1 MKTTKKA
8 SEKKKIAKKAEK
20 NVKAMNVPTTSVKV
34 CLKEDTDRHLPVL
47 AAKKAVEGLKDCLK
61 ALRKEALSL
70 RSLIRVICDNAT
82 SAKIAPLALYFDLD
96 ASANKARRE
105 IAYREMLALIP
116 FYYTERM
123 PDGTIIEHPAQLNK
137 VAEGIYKCVAMND
150 AIKQIEAIC
159 ENTSR
164 KHTRLTCGTFYDNE
178 GCEIEQ
184 KTAKA
189 KAASNKASE
198 KQIKDMERKRK
209 ALEVLGLQDITS
221 VGDIYDLLV
230 LAYNKAKDNALKDVI
245 RKAIDQAAKC
255 NE

>member
-8 SEKKKIAKKAEK
+8 SEKKASEKKASE
-20 NVKAMNVPTTSVKV
+20 NVKVMNVPTT
-34 CLKEDTDRHLPVL
+34 KEDTDTHLPVL

-61 ALRKEALSL
+61 VLRKEALSL

-159 ENTSR
+159 ENTTR
-164 KHTRLTCGTFYDNE
+164 QHTRLTCGTFYDNE
-178 GCEIEQ
+178 GCEIDQ
-184 KTAKA
+184 KNAKA
-189 KAASNKASE
+189 KVASYKASE
-198 KQIKDMERKRK
+198 KQIKDMRRKRK
-209 ALEVLGLQDITS
+209 ALEVLRLPS
-221 VGDIYDLLV
+221 VGDVYDLLV
-230 LAYNKAKDNALKDVI
+230 LAYDKAKDDELKDVI
-245 RKAIDQAAKC
+245 RKAIDHAAKC